1 MRYAEG
7 MKTASRLRY
16 LLVLVLIPL
25 TGCFSTA
32 DPPAFTLEQVSIGAV
47 SDEAV
52 QIICHARLTN
62 PNEIELPL
70 VETRYTVALD
80 DERVYQGRHAIART
94 LMPAADIMVEIPAVV
109 PRADVETL
117 SGLETMLRIRGKL
130 DYITPGA
137 FAEAMFDIGVRRPS
151 VAYAWDRRVQFDDDA
166 GVTSPDFE

>member
-1 MRYAEG
+1 VTR
-7 MKTASRLRY
+7 
-16 LLVLVLIPL
+16 
-25 TGCFSTA
+25 
-32 DPPAFTLEQVSIGAV
+32 
-47 SDEAV
+47 AV

-166 GVTSPDFE
+166 GRHVSGLRVAIRSGRVETLADECPRLGIGIEDVVQFTDRAGRDR